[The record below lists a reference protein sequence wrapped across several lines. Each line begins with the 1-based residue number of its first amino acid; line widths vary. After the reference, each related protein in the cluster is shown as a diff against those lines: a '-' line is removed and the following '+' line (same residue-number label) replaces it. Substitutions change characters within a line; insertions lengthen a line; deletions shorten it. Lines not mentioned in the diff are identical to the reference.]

1 MISHKEMRLQFC
13 INKLEKGRVGWDSQS
28 ACLASTKKEMVG
40 VKGELV
46 IQSQVGVENGLSY
59 RYPQS

>member
-1 MISHKEMRLQFC
+1 MIPDKPPC
-13 INKLEKGRVGWDSQS
+13 TNKLDKGRMGWGYQS
-28 ACLASTKKEMVG
+28 ACLASTRKEMVG

-59 RYPQS
+59 RSLQR